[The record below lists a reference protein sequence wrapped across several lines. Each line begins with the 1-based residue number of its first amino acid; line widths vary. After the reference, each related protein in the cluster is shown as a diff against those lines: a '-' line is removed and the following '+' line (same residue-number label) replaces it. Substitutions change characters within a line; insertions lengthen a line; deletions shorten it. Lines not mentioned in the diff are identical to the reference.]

1 MIELKQGFYKKK
13 EDYSL
18 KEVKQNH
25 GGGSI
30 DREISLKG
38 TNQSWKKKSVKRKT
52 IYIYIYIGKEDEK
65 KGIENV

>member
-1 MIELKQGFYKKK
+1 MEKLGSYSCLNKQGKIRKLIELKQGFYKKK

-18 KEVKQNH
+18 KEVKQKH

-38 TNQSWKKKSVKRKT
+38 ISHGRKRT
-52 IYIYIYIGKEDEK
+52 
-65 KGIENV
+65 

>member
-1 MIELKQGFYKKK
+1 MIELKLGFYKEK
-13 EDYSL
+13 EDYGL

-38 TNQSWKKKSVKRKT
+38 TNQSWKKKSVKKK
-52 IYIYIYIGKEDEK
+52 YIYIYIDIGKEGDRK
-65 KGIENV
+65 